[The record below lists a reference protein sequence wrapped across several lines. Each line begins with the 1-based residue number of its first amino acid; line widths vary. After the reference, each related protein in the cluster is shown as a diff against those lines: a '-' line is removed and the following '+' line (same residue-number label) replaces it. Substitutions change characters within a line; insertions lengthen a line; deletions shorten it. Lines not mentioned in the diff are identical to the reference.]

1 MYREQWKP
9 VERAFNFSFWEREF
23 LKITS
28 ACFFKILRN
37 TVQTTRAKYEFSV
50 YCKLFDLFPIHIKT
64 RENIYDRK
72 KSLGSF
78 S

>member
-1 MYREQWKP
+1 MYREQWKTAES
-9 VERAFNFSFWEREF
+9 VFNLSFREREF

-28 ACFFKILRN
+28 ACFFKKLRN
-37 TVQTTRAKYEFSV
+37 TVQTTRGKYEFSV
-50 YCKLFDLFPIHIKT
+50 NCTLFDLFSIHIKN

-72 KSLGSF
+72 KSLKSF

>member
-9 VERAFNFSFWEREF
+9 VESVFKFSFRKREF

-28 ACFFKILRN
+28 ACFFKRLRK

-50 YCKLFDLFPIHIKT
+50 NCKLFDLFPIHIKT

-72 KSLGSF
+72 KSLE
-78 S
+78 